1 MGNLRYKFRAWDEQN
16 KVMHNEVEFIR
27 SGIDGNDWIL
37 FKSDKQ
43 KLEDGN
49 VLNNPYFQQQIKLMQ
64 YTGLKDKNDVEIY
77 EGDIVIITEEDEDSC
92 LGREFSYKG
101 VVSYANSLKLSQYVS
116 QYPSSFCLI
125 SKSFYREQS
134 LLFND
139 RWDYEV
145 IGNIYEDSHLLDNN

>member
-1 MGNLRYKFRAWDEQN
+1 MREIKFRAWDEQN

-77 EGDIVIITEEDEDSC
+77 EYMEIGNTYEVSFLNGSYVLTNISNGDIMLLSNYMENNNGKVEIT
-92 LGREFSYKG
+92 REYTK
-101 VVSYANSLKLSQYVS
+101 V
-116 QYPSSFCLI
+116 
-125 SKSFYREQS
+125 
-134 LLFND
+134 
-139 RWDYEV
+139 
-145 IGNIYEDSHLLDNN
+145 

>member
-1 MGNLRYKFRAWDEQN
+1 MREIKFRAWDEQN

-64 YTGLKDKNDVEIY
+64 YTGLKDKNLVEIY
-77 EGDIVIITEEDEDSC
+77 EYMEIDNTYEVSFLNGSYVLTNISNGDIMLLSNYMENNNGKVEIT
-92 LGREFSYKG
+92 REYTK
-101 VVSYANSLKLSQYVS
+101 V
-116 QYPSSFCLI
+116 
-125 SKSFYREQS
+125 
-134 LLFND
+134 
-139 RWDYEV
+139 
-145 IGNIYEDSHLLDNN
+145 